1 MTLAERRRRRIG
13 ILTRDFGLYHD
24 LVRLLR
30 DREVPFVSL
39 AFGETPGP
47 EVGVV
52 LTSWR
57 DAVRGGLP
65 EQAPVV
71 AVPVD
76 AEGEEDLES
85 GLQSA
90 LQVLEGEAHAGLVVV
105 GVDPGKRPGLAVLA
119 DSRVVHT
126 AHAVSVEEAAQL
138 IQRAAE
144 RFTADRT
151 VVRVGH
157 GSPKERDEL
166 LVRLRSWAERAG
178 VRVEVVDE
186 TGTTPARGTTGG
198 IPLDVA
204 AAMGIAR
211 SSGHAAFPVRG
222 HRPTEREVRH
232 VQRESR
238 TATGG
243 RFSISRRAAR
253 RVARGEWTLDE
264 AIEAEDPA
272 SRRRNRRGSP

>member
-13 ILTRDFGLYHD
+13 VLTRDFGLYHD
-24 LVRLLR
+24 VVRMLR
-30 DREVPFVSL
+30 HRDVPFVSL

-57 DAVRGGLP
+57 DAVRGGMP
-65 EQAPVV
+65 ESVPMV

-76 AEGEEDLES
+76 AEGNEDLEA

-90 LQVLEGEAHAGLVVV
+90 LQVLEGEAHVGLLVV

-119 DSRVVHT
+119 DSRLVHT
-126 AHAVSVEEAAQL
+126 AHAVSVEEAATL
-138 IQRAAE
+138 VRRAAE
-144 RFTADRT
+144 RFTSDRT
-151 VVRVGH
+151 LVRVGH
-157 GSPKERDEL
+157 GSPTERDEL
-166 LVRLRSWAERAG
+166 LGRLRTWADRSG
-178 VRVEVVDE
+178 IRVEIVDE

-198 IPLDVA
+198 MPLDVA
-204 AAMGIAR
+204 AAIGIAR
-211 SSGHAAFPVRG
+211 SAGHPAFPVRG
-222 HRPTEREVRH
+222 RRPTEREVRH

-253 RVARGEWTLDE
+253 RVARGDWSLEE
-264 AIEAEDPA
+264 AIAAEDPEVK
-272 SRRRNRRGSP
+272 RRNRRGSP